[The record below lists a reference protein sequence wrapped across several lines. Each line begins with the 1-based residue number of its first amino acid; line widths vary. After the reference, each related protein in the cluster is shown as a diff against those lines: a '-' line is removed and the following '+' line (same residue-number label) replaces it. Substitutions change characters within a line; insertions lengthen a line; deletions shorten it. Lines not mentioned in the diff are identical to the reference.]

1 MEAVLVSSR
10 SGDELIELLLAGQV
24 SPEEEG
30 QAANDLLREVQCGY
44 PAQNL
49 GRLIHSE
56 SIKAVANGAFV
67 VSELGAHAAPILD
80 EVDFLLGH
88 PLREARFD
96 ALDAALTAA
105 SAEHGAILAKAVM
118 LIADADQAVRWKALN
133 FLANS
138 TQDQLT
144 AAVPYLEDRHVADLL
159 TWLASAGSDPASL
172 PEIRS
177 RLRAPDKVTRMFA
190 AAAAARVVGTSRQG
204 LEDAATSDDPDIRHF
219 AADVIKILDLRR
231 QTRAEQEQR
240 RRDQGLQY
248 L

>member
-1 MEAVLVSSR
+1 VSSR

-30 QAANDLLREVQCGY
+30 EAANDLLREVFRGY

-49 GRLIHSE
+49 GRLIHSD
-56 SIKAVANGAFV
+56 STKAVANGAFV
-67 VSELGAHAAPILD
+67 VSELGAQAAPIIN

-105 SAEHGAILAKAVM
+105 SVEHGAILAKAVM
-118 LIADADQAVRWKALN
+118 LVKDADKAVRGKALS

-138 TQDQLT
+138 TSDQLT
-144 AAVPYLEDRHVADLL
+144 AAIPYLEDCHVADLA

-172 PEIRS
+172 PDIRS
-177 RLRAPDKVTRMFA
+177 RLRDSDKATRMFA
-190 AAAAARVVGTSRQG
+190 AAAAARVAAASRQG
-204 LEDAATSDDPDIRHF
+204 LDEAAASDDSEIRRF
-219 AADVIKILDLRR
+219 AANAIEILDLRQR
-231 QTRAEQEQR
+231 VRTEQEQW
-240 RRDQGLQY
+240 RRDQGL
-248 L
+248 

>member
-1 MEAVLVSSR
+1 VDHEGVLVSSR
-10 SGDELIELLLAGQV
+10 SGDELIDLLLAGQA

-30 QAANDLLREVQCGY
+30 QAANDLLREVQRGY

-49 GRLIHSE
+49 GRLIHSD

-67 VSELGAHAAPILD
+67 VSELGAHAAPIIN

-138 TQDQLT
+138 TQDQLA
-144 AAVPYLEDRHVADLL
+144 AAVPNLEDRYVADLA
-159 TWLASAGSDPASL
+159 TWLASAGSDPANL
-172 PEIRS
+172 PDIRS
-177 RLRAPDKVTRMFA
+177 RLHDPDKLIRMFA
-190 AAAAARVVGTSRQG
+190 AAAAARVVGTSRLG
-204 LEDAATSDDPDIRHF
+204 LDDAATSDDPDIRHF
-219 AADVIKILDLRR
+219 AKGVIKILDLRR

-240 RRDQGLQY
+240 RRDQGL
-248 L
+248 

>member
-1 MEAVLVSSR
+1 VSSR
-10 SGDELIELLLAGQV
+10 SGDELIELLLAGEV

-30 QAANDLLREVQCGY
+30 EAANDLLREVFRGY

-49 GRLIHSE
+49 GRLIHSD

-67 VSELGAHAAPILD
+67 VSELGAQAAPIIG
-80 EVDFLLGH
+80 EVDFLLSH

-105 SAEHGAILAKAVM
+105 SVEHGAILAKAVM
-118 LIADADQAVRWKALN
+118 LVADTDQAVRLKALN

-138 TQDQLT
+138 TPDQLT
-144 AAVPYLEDRHVADLL
+144 AAVPYLKDRHVADLA

-172 PEIRS
+172 PDIRS

-190 AAAAARVVGTSRQG
+190 AAAAARVAGTSRRG
-204 LEDAATSDDPDIRHF
+204 LEDAAVSDDPDIHRF
-219 AADVIKILDLRR
+219 AARVIKMMERRR

-240 RRDQGLQY
+240 RRDQGL
-248 L
+248 